1 MIYVYIYIYIYD
13 ICIYIYIH
21 IHYNSNPFHL
31 FYIVGSAPNSIR
43 DSTGSAPCPI
53 FQNIPRMD
61 LKADFQI
68 LFLLIRTI
76 EIILSGEIT
85 IFPGGMSFSYARSP
99 LWHARSLKT
108 VEKDCSSRKV
118 KFDQHVLQGIEH
130 AICKCPNGKQNIPEA
145 NSPIFFTVNI
155 YSHSCG
161 RPCHEA

>member
-1 MIYVYIYIYIYD
+1 M
-13 ICIYIYIH
+13 YIYIH
-21 IHYNSNPFHL
+21 IHYSSNPFHL

-61 LKADFQI
+61 LKTDFQI

-76 EIILSGEIT
+76 EIT

-108 VEKDCSSRKV
+108 VEKDCSSR
-118 KFDQHVLQGIEH
+118 L
-130 AICKCPNGKQNIPEA
+130 
-145 NSPIFFTVNI
+145 
-155 YSHSCG
+155 
-161 RPCHEA
+161 R